1 MKVSFH
7 LLPPP
12 PLNVFEIASPFIYD
26 LIGVFF
32 IYTKLDISHFG
43 HSVLLIHK
51 SAYAHM
57 FTHRTYVL
65 YVWLPGGFPGGSYP
79 RESACN
85 ARDLGSS
92 WVRKIPWRR
101 AGQPTPVIW
110 PGESHGQRNLA
121 GYSLWGCKESDI
133 TEQLTL
139 SQAKLLI

>member
-7 LLPPP
+7 LLHPP

-26 LIGVFF
+26 LICVFF
-32 IYTKLDISHFG
+32 THTKLDISHFG